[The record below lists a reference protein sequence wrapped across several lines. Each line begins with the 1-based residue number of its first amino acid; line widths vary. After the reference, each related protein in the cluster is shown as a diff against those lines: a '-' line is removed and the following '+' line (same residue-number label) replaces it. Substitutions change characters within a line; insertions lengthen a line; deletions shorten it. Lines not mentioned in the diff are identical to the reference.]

1 MTYLSQNLFMKVIPV
16 FKVHDMRAALHH
28 YTQILDFT
36 CPDPN
41 DNPDSLV
48 VDLANE
54 HALLQ
59 LTTCEADSL
68 FGSVVNIWVEDVDA
82 LFAKYIGRGLDI
94 TKKKNSPV
102 HQAPVDQTW
111 GRREFYVTDADNNTL
126 RFVRSIQ
133 D

>member
-1 MTYLSQNLFMKVIPV
+1 MKIVPL
-16 FKVHDMRAALHH
+16 FKVRDMRAALHH
-28 YTQILDFT
+28 YTRVLDFI
-36 CPDPN
+36 CPDPT
-41 DNPDSLV
+41 DTPDSLV

-82 LFAKYIGRGLDI
+82 LFARYIGRGLDI
-94 TKKKNSPV
+94 AKKRSSPV
-102 HQAPVDQTW
+102 HQSPVDQTW

-126 RFVRSIQ
+126 RFVQSIH